1 MMITR
6 IDIFNKKEEDSL
18 DTFRKH
24 LNEYEVNMS
33 QMDGFQKYAENF
45 VIESTQPSGLGNE
58 DYPRSS
64 KRVDAFSKIWFDD
77 QTSAEKALSSI
88 AIDVSNRKVMGDL
101 KSVVTKQ
108 NLVIPTVED
117 KGIYKMMQVLKRPVD
132 VSPEKFEY
140 EWCKVHAEMVPH
152 TFPGV
157 LGYTQNLVLNR
168 SISGKFVS
176 YEELSIDG
184 IVEFWFKDKE
194 SMDAAFSS
202 PSAMKAID
210 HARLFIDEISTFT
223 IESK

>member
-1 MMITR
+1 MMIAR
-6 IDIFNKKEEDSL
+6 IDIFNKKDEVSS

-24 LNEYEVNMS
+24 LNEHEVNMS
-33 QMDGFQKYAENF
+33 QMGGFQKYAQNY
-45 VIESTQPSGLGNE
+45 VVESTQPSGLGNE

-64 KRVDAFSKIWFDD
+64 ERVNAFSKIWFDD
-77 QTSAEKALSSI
+77 QSSAEKALNSN
-88 AIDVSNRKVMGDL
+88 AIDALNRNDMGDL

-108 NLVIPTVED
+108 NIVIPTVED

-168 SISGKFVS
+168 SISGKFVP
-176 YEELSIDG
+176 YEELPIDG

-194 SMDAAFSS
+194 SMDAAFSA
-202 PSAMKAID
+202 PTAIKAID
-210 HARLFIDEISTFT
+210 HARVFIDEISTFT
-223 IESK
+223 IESH

>member
-1 MMITR
+1 M
-6 IDIFNKKEEDSL
+6 FNKRDEVSS

-24 LNEYEVNMS
+24 LNEHEVNMS
-33 QMDGFQKYAENF
+33 QMGGFQKYVQNY
-45 VIESTQPSGLGNE
+45 VVESTQPSGLGNE

-64 KRVDAFSKIWFDD
+64 ERVDVFSKIWFDD
-77 QTSAEKALSSI
+77 QSSAEEAINSNV
-88 AIDVSNRKVMGDL
+88 IDVLKRNEMGNL

-108 NLVIPTVED
+108 NIVIPAVEG
-117 KGIYKMMQVLKRPVD
+117 KGIYKMMQVLKRPMD

-168 SISGKFVS
+168 CISGSFVP
-176 YEELSIDG
+176 YEELPIDG

-194 SMDAAFSS
+194 SMDAAFSA
-202 PSAMKAID
+202 PTAKKAID
-210 HARLFIDEISTFT
+210 HARVFIDEISTFT
-223 IESK
+223 IESQ